1 MPESQTVASQLWL
14 VARRLIYKNLCAE
27 NFQCLYVPV
36 FYWLLFHRASVC
48 GPHMHSFGLH

>member
-14 VARRLIYKNLCAE
+14 VARRLIYKNLCPE